1 MVLPPLD
8 LGLESG
14 DLAGVSNAMM
24 ASGSRVTAGC
34 LDTAPETVWRS

>member
-1 MVLPPLD
+1 MALPPLG
-8 LGLESG
+8 LGSESR

-24 ASGSRVTAGC
+24 ASGSRVTVGC